1 MSLQL
6 HVLQVLYI
14 AGLPGFVFLDLFL
27 QLHLLHY
34 RHLHGLGILGLQL
47 LDPAPQLI
55 DCYFEELGLLANLAG
70 SPRLLLEQ
78 LQLALVIVEGVLEVL
93 DLVLV
98 FLVGSD
104 VLALPHL
111 EPINLRFLLAEF
123 VLEGLPISGGALELL
138 SQLFE
143 VLDYFLIALQLEFP
157 LNLGGLGEGRTDAVC
172 VVGRGE

>member
-1 MSLQL
+1 
-6 HVLQVLYI
+6 
-14 AGLPGFVFLDLFL
+14 
-27 QLHLLHY
+27 
-34 RHLHGLGILGLQL
+34 
-47 LDPAPQLI
+47 
-55 DCYFEELGLLANLAG
+55 
-70 SPRLLLEQ
+70 
-78 LQLALVIVEGVLEVL
+78 
-93 DLVLV
+93 
-98 FLVGSD
+98 